1 MSNFDWQNLFE
12 KKFGYLSSKKYMKE
26 YREISSSDRMSN
38 IKDEPS
44 LYHHVSKSIELKKN
58 QTYSKIEFHGI

>member
-1 MSNFDWQNLFE
+1 
-12 KKFGYLSSKKYMKE
+12 MKE

-44 LYHHVSKSIELKKN
+44 LYHHVSKSIELKKIKRMVKSSFTVFDPDRCV
-58 QTYSKIEFHGI
+58 QLISQMKL

>member
-1 MSNFDWQNLFE
+1 
-12 KKFGYLSSKKYMKE
+12 MKE